1 VAKRTFALNTEPH
14 VATVGGQELEF
25 QPEVMG
31 DEFMD
36 ALSELKE
43 AQKAA
48 SGVDLDDLS
57 TVDPDKLRGA
67 ARGLRGFLAKLMLPD
82 SAALFT
88 RLDVVK
94 DGAVL
99 ESFQDQEEANAYA
112 AEVKGGGARVVDAMR
127 LPDRILV
134 DLMEW
139 VTELYGGGA
148 DERPPT
154 SSGASAKASPRA
166 GRRGMGVSPSKVSK
180 GPAAGR

>member
-1 VAKRTFALNTEPH
+1 MAKKSFALNTEPH
-14 VATVGGQELEF
+14 VADVGGTELHF

-36 ALSELKE
+36 ALAGLKT

-48 SGVDLDDLS
+48 SGIDLDDLQS
-57 TVDPDKLRGA
+57 VDPQALRTA
-67 ARGLRGFLAKLMLPD
+67 ARGLRVFLAELMLPE
-82 SAALFT
+82 SAAVFL
-88 RLDVVK
+88 RLNVVRA
-94 DGAVL
+94 GVVL
-99 ESFQDQEEANAYA
+99 ESFQDPDEAAAFAEESG
-112 AEVKGGGARVVDAMR
+112 EGARVVDELR

-154 SSGASAKASPRA
+154 SSGGSAKPSQRG
-166 GRRGMGVSPSKVSK
+166 GRRGTGVSPSRVSK
-180 GPAAGR
+180 APAAGR